1 MISRDVVKFVGY
13 ITLLVALVALTLY
26 ILISGMELGPIK
38 ALSITGIAEKSKAVE
53 KANVDLAV
61 AQQQYDSNTKTLEKA
76 KKDFKSQKEAYEL
89 ISEETINAVKEATKE
104 EEYLIEYIWITLG
117 NYATA
122 HNLDL
127 AIIEPGGSVSQATS
141 APSSDGMDD
150 MDVSTGTGI
159 TGNETGVN
167 STTNAATTGSPS
179 SGTAQGSQTG
189 TQSQSSS
196 VTSGLTAKA
205 DALTVQVKGSYIDLA
220 DFVFEVE
227 NDQSLRFR
235 LDNIKMTSAGGT
247 EVITSFN
254 VKDFTVLKFLE

>member
-1 MISRDVVKFVGY
+1 MISRDIVKFVGY

-26 ILISGMELGPIK
+26 ILISGMELGPLK
-38 ALSITGIAEKSKAVE
+38 ALSIAGIADKSGAVE

-61 AQQQYDSNTKTLEKA
+61 AQQQYDSNLKTLEKS
-76 KKDFKSQKEAYEL
+76 KKDFNNQKEAYEL

-127 AIIEPGGSVSQATS
+127 AIIEPGGSVSQATTTPS
-141 APSSDGMDD
+141 APADD
-150 MDVSTGTGI
+150 MDVSTGTGV

-167 STTNAATTGSPS
+167 STTNAATTGSPI
-179 SGTAQGSQTG
+179 SGTAQGTQTG
-189 TQSQSSS
+189 TQNQSSS
-196 VTSGLTAKA
+196 VTSGLTSKA